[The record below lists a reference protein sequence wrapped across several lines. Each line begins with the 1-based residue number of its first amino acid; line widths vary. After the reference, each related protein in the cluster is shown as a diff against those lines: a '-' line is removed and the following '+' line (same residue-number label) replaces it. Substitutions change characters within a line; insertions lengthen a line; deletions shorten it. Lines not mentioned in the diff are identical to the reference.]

1 LGKFVKKQ
9 VKVAMF
15 KTRFH
20 VRSYGKLL
28 IFVLLLSI
36 GCSWDIP
43 EPIKSKLVSPHIA
56 VQEVPTYTYQVV
68 NTFPHDPEAFTQGL
82 VFENGIMYEGTGLY
96 GNSSIRKV
104 DLETGKVLQ
113 IYNLP
118 MQYYGEGITVYKDTL
133 IQLTLESNKGFVYDK
148 TSLDLLREFSYSTQG
163 WGITHNG
170 DRIIMSDG
178 TSTLNFLNPETFNKI
193 GQIEVH
199 DVNGPLEMI
208 NELEYI
214 NGKIYANIWKTDN
227 IAIIDPQNG
236 HVTGWINL
244 SGLLDTR
251 DYGEPAD
258 VLNGIAYDAKAD
270 RLFVTG
276 KLWPLLFEIK
286 PVGRTSGSTED
297 NSW

>member
-1 LGKFVKKQ
+1 
-9 VKVAMF
+9 MMSRS
-15 KTRFH
+15 RFH
-20 VRSYGKLL
+20 IGLYGKLL
-28 IFVLLLSI
+28 IFILLLSI
-36 GCSWDIP
+36 GCSWDIS
-43 EPIKSKLVSPHIA
+43 EPIKSKFVSPHITL
-56 VQEVPTYTYQVV
+56 QEVPTYTYQVV

-82 VFENGIMYEGTGLY
+82 VIENGIMYEGTGLY
-96 GNSSIRKV
+96 GDSSIRKV

-113 IYNLP
+113 IYRLP
-118 MQYYGEGITVYKDTL
+118 GQYYGEGITVYQDTL

-148 TSLDLLREFSYSTQG
+148 TNLDLLREFSYPTQG
-163 WGITHNG
+163 WGITHDG

-178 TSTLNFLNPETFNKI
+178 TSTLYLLDPETFKAI

-199 DVNGPLEMI
+199 DANGPLEMI
-208 NELEYI
+208 NELEYV

-227 IAIIDPQNG
+227 IAIIDPQDG

-251 DYGEPAD
+251 DYAEPAD

-276 KLWPLLFEIK
+276 KFWPLLFEIK
-286 PVGRTSGSTED
+286 PVGRTSGSTKD

>member
-1 LGKFVKKQ
+1 
-9 VKVAMF
+9 MMSRS
-15 KTRFH
+15 RF
-20 VRSYGKLL
+20 RIGLYGKLL
-28 IFVLLLSI
+28 FIMLLLIIS
-36 GCSWDIP
+36 CSWDIP
-43 EPIKSKLVSPHIA
+43 EPIKSKLVSPHTALQA
-56 VQEVPTYTYQVV
+56 VPIYAYKVV
-68 NTFPHDPEAFTQGL
+68 NTFPHDPQAFTQGL

-96 GNSSIRKV
+96 GDSSIRKV

-113 IYNLP
+113 IYRLP
-118 MQYYGEGITVYKDTL
+118 GQYYGEGITVYQDTL

-148 TSLDLLREFSYSTQG
+148 TNLDLLREFSYPTQG
-163 WGITHNG
+163 WGITHDG

-178 TSTLNFLNPETFNKI
+178 TSTLYLLDPETFKTI
-193 GQIEVH
+193 GQIEAH
-199 DVNGPLEMI
+199 DANGPLEMI
-208 NELEYI
+208 NELEYV

-276 KLWPLLFEIK
+276 KFWPLLFEIK
-286 PVGRTSGSTED
+286 PVGRTSGSTKD